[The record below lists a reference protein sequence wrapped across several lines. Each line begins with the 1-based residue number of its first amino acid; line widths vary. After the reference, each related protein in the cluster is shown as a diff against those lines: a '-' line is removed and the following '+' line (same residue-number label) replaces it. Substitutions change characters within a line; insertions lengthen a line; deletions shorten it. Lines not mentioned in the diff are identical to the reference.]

1 VEKYDE
7 ITFGMFVEVFSYLP
21 MFTIVNEAVM
31 VVHGGL
37 FHTEDT
43 LLSELNAIDRVGFS
57 LKDLPD
63 GGEKW
68 EPVPRRQREQYLKQ
82 LARDALWSDPR
93 VDDGYDINHR
103 GAGVLFGP
111 DRTRSF
117 LATNNLKMVVRSHE
131 CVRTGF
137 DHPYK
142 GSEEVRG
149 PAYFSMRPC
158 RSIACECVCGWCVLC
173 VIRAWCG
180 STRIHPPPSP
190 PCPRLSSHTCARTKP
205 CW

>member
-1 VEKYDE
+1 LFMPSPSPIDPPWAPGRYGFQAECVEKYDE

-93 VDDGYDINHR
+93 ADDGYDINHR

-117 LATNNLKMVVRSHE
+117 LTTNNLKMVVRSHE

-142 GSEEVRG
+142 GSEEVRC
-149 PAYFSMRPC
+149 PAYIFMRPC
-158 RSIACECVCGWCVLC
+158 CFGQSIACV
-173 VIRAWCG
+173 
-180 STRIHPPPSP
+180 
-190 PCPRLSSHTCARTKP
+190 CARLV
-205 CW
+205 CVVCC